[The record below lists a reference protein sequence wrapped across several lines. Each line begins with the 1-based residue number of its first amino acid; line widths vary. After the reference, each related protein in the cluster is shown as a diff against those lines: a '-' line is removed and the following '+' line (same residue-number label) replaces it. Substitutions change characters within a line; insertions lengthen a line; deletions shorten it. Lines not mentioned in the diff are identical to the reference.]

1 MFQAADAIG
10 MAPIVSA
17 GWGSARVT
25 LDRWVR
31 GPTTSVWRAFGL
43 RPQLVEHVTLS
54 PDPQF
59 IAKVRDVVGLDGH
72 PSPDTRQPHRVPN
85 PYPQLGTLG

>member
-1 MFQAADAIG
+1 MFQAADASE

-17 GWGSARVT
+17 GWGFARVT

-31 GPTTSVWRAFGL
+31 GPTKSMWRAFGL

-59 IAKVRDVVGLDGH
+59 IAKMRDVAGLYEH
-72 PSPDTRQPHRVPN
+72 PRPDTRQPHRVSN
-85 PYPQLGTLG
+85 PHPQLGTLG